1 MNDGIYGKVA
11 LVTGAAQGIGAA
23 VAEALA
29 AAGAWVAAT
38 DVASDEL
45 SSTVEILNRK
55 GFDASAQ
62 IMDVRDGAAVEATV
76 EEVESRIGPIDIL
89 VNVAGIL
96 RTGPVVTLTD
106 EDWSAVFEV
115 NTNGVFRCC
124 RAVARRM
131 VPRNSGVIV
140 TVSSNAG
147 GVARTGLA
155 AYASSKAATT
165 HFMRCLGLELA
176 AHGIRCNVVAPGST
190 DTAMQQAIW
199 TAGVGPREIIAG
211 SLATHRLGI
220 PLGRIAR
227 PADIADAVLFLA
239 SDRAAHITMQDLY
252 VDGGATTRA

>member
-29 AAGAWVAAT
+29 AAGAYVAAT
-38 DVASDEL
+38 DVAGDEL
-45 SSTVEILNRK
+45 TSTVEVLTGK
-55 GFDASAQ
+55 GLDASAHV
-62 IMDVRDGAAVEATV
+62 MDVRDSVAVEATV
-76 EEVESRIGPIDIL
+76 DKVESRIGPIDIL

-96 RTGPVVTLTD
+96 RTGPVVALTD
-106 EDWSAVFEV
+106 ADWSAVFDV

-124 RAVARRM
+124 RAVARHM
-131 VPRNSGVIV
+131 VPRKAGVIV

-147 GVARTGLA
+147 GVARTDLA

-176 AHGIRCNVVAPGST
+176 GHGIRCNVVAPGST

-199 TAGVGPREIIAG
+199 TADVGPREIIAG

-227 PADIADAVLFLA
+227 PTDIADAVLFLA

>member
-1 MNDGIYGKVA
+1 MTDGIYGKVA

-29 AAGAWVAAT
+29 AAGAYVVAT
-38 DVASDEL
+38 DIVGDGLNE
-45 SSTVEILNRK
+45 TVEVLARK

-62 IMDVRDGAAVEATV
+62 VMDVRDSGAVEATV
-76 EEVESRIGPIDIL
+76 AAVEARVGPIDIL

-106 EDWSAVFEV
+106 ADWSALFEV

-131 VPRNSGVIV
+131 VPRGRGVIV

-147 GVARTGLA
+147 GVARSGLS
-155 AYASSKAATT
+155 AYSASKAATT

-176 AHGIRCNVVAPGST
+176 THGIRCNVVAPGST
-190 DTAMQQAIW
+190 DTAMQRAIW
-199 TAGVGPREIIAG
+199 TADVGPREIIAG